1 MLKAHSYLDKGG
13 KSIKNAVNQAVE
25 KRFFLS
31 YAAPEINKKQQTW
44 AKKNLSKFIE
54 KHIEDIKNVRET
66 ETRIEFPTENATIT
80 GRVDVILNAGNPD
93 KVEVRDYKTSE
104 KVIEK
109 KHSEFQVRLYSE
121 GLKSFDV
128 DVIKGSISDLDK
140 NRTTD
145 VNVSNIAI
153 QNSFK
158 EAKAVII
165 QIKKGKFGAK
175 PTKFCK
181 ICEYKILCKWSKQ

>member
-1 MLKAHSYLDKGG
+1 MNKF
-13 KSIKNAVNQAVE
+13 VE
-25 KRFFLS
+25 KHL
-31 YAAPEINKKQQTW
+31 
-44 AKKNLSKFIE
+44 
-54 KHIEDIKNVRET
+54 EDIKNVRET

-109 KHSEFQVRLYSE
+109 EHSELQVRLYSE
-121 GLKSFDV
+121 GLRSFDV

-140 NRTTD
+140 NKTTD
-145 VNVSNIAI
+145 VNVSNMAI
-153 QNSFK
+153 QDSLK
-158 EAKAVII
+158 EAKAVIT
-165 QIKKGKFGAK
+165 QIKEGEFGAK

-181 ICEYKILCKWSKQ
+181 ICEYKTLCKWATP